1 MTVPTVAKGK
11 VVSLTYTIHD
21 EMGKLFEHSDL
32 PISYL
37 HGSGVD
43 LFDKIEQAI
52 ENHLVGDKLEVVLTP
67 ESGFGNHDPSLTFT
81 DDINNVP
88 PEYHKIGAEI
98 EAKNDKGES
107 MKFYVTRIDQDKGEV
122 LFDANHLL
130 AGQTVKFNVTITE
143 IRDATHNELKNG
155 RPDSQYEAP
164 LQ

>member
-1 MTVPTVAKGK
+1 MTEPTAVKDK

-21 EMGKLFEHSDL
+21 EKGGLFEHSDL

-52 ENHLVGDKLEVVLTP
+52 ENHVVGDKIEVVLTP
-67 ESGFGNHDPSLTFT
+67 ESGFGSHDTSLTFT
-81 DDINNVP
+81 DDIDNVP
-88 PEYHKIGAEI
+88 PEFHKIGAEI
-98 EAKNDKGES
+98 EAKNDEGES
-107 MKFYVTRIDQDKGEV
+107 MKFYVTRIDQDRGE
-122 LFDANHLL
+122 LFFDANHPL

-143 IRDATHNELKNG
+143 IRDATHDELKNG
-155 RPDSQYEAP
+155 RPESQFGAP